1 MSLLL
6 STLLLNDAR
15 QHVTEYFK
23 YQQND
28 DQWSPPQQWRN
39 VFISNVYCLLLG
51 KKLTFIIYLLPKSLI
66 SHD

>member
-23 YQQND
+23 YQQNN
-28 DQWSPPQQWRN
+28 DQWSHPQQWRN
-39 VFISNVYCLLLG
+39 VSISNIYCLLLG
-51 KKLTFIIYLLPKSLI
+51 NLTFIIQTTGFIQS
-66 SHD
+66 ST